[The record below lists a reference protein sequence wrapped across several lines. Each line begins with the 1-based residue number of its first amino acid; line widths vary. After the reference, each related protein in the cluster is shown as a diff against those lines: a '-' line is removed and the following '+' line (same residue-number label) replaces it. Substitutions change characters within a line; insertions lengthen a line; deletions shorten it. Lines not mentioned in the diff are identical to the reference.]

1 MLTILRFA
9 VETRSETN
17 ILPPGFT
24 SYKSQLQYQVYDVTE
39 MLSGEFP
46 SGFHA
51 DRGRIRRMGGRFLCL
66 HASQPVVIK

>member
-17 ILPPGFT
+17 ILPRLYLLQIAAPVPGLRRNGNAFRGI
-24 SYKSQLQYQVYDVTE
+24 S
-39 MLSGEFP
+39 FR
-46 SGFHA
+46 GFHA

>member
-24 SYKSQLQYQVYDVTE
+24 SYKSQLQYQVYDV
-39 MLSGEFP
+39 SGGWAVGSFV
-46 SGFHA
+46 FT
-51 DRGRIRRMGGRFLCL
+51 RVNLL
-66 HASQPVVIK
+66 

>member
-46 SGFHA
+46 SGDSTLIA
-51 DRGRIRRMGGRFLCL
+51 VVSGGWAVGSFVFTRVNLL
-66 HASQPVVIK
+66 